1 MGNRDQYGKQ
11 GSIWKTGMA
20 LMAEKQEG
28 WDGEKG
34 EFGLQ
39 EVAQLGS
46 QITRGRSAA
55 YKLMI
60 HLEICSFRGPQGRI

>member
-1 MGNRDQYGKQ
+1 
-11 GSIWKTGMA
+11 MA